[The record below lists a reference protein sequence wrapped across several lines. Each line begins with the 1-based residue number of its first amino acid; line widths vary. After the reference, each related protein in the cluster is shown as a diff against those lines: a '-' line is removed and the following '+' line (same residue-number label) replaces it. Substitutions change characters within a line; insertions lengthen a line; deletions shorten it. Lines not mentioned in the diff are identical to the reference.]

1 MIILKQVF
9 CRVIALTPKLFFSK
23 KSWYNIVDF
32 VVVILAFAASI
43 ATTIMVAEID
53 DDFKMVRKDLNT
65 QQEQQ
70 HT

>member
-53 DDFKMVRKDLNT
+53 DNFKMVRKD
-65 QQEQQ
+65 
-70 HT
+70 